1 MDPGNQMRSIMLK
14 AKIELQRKDDGCQVK
29 DTAIDY
35 DGQEVQRL
43 GAIDQA
49 KRCAQK
55 IRGH

>member
-1 MDPGNQMRSIMLK
+1 MRSIMLK